1 MQVMS
6 AIKKWPTFSGGEKV
20 EILKQLF
27 LAGESM
33 NVENFVQFFT
43 NDALY
48 QFSNFPTVRGPQGI
62 KESSVDFL
70 EKVEGV
76 HHHLKNM
83 WEVVENEMVVDMDV
97 TYIRHDGQVF
107 TLPCCDFIQFKG
119 DKIQAMLIFMD
130 ISPVLNT
137 IVAEKRFAIN

>member
-6 AIKKWPTFSGGEKV
+6 AIKKWPNFSGEEKV

-48 QFSNFPTVRGPQGI
+48 QFSNFPIVKGPQGI

-70 EKVEGV
+70 KKVEGV

-83 WEVVENEMVVDMDV
+83 WEVGENEMVVNMDV

-107 TLPCCDFIQFKG
+107 TLPCCDFIKFKG
-119 DKIQAMLIFMD
+119 DKIQEMLIFMD

-137 IVAEKRFAIN
+137 IVA